1 MASCSVA
8 AAVASHRAPAVEGG
22 WILRELFA
30 RSERDRPHLRDAGP
44 GRPCVSRPQVAGA
57 RGSAAASPDPDG
69 NARDAGARAPPAPGV
84 GRKASG
90 LTSG

>member
-1 MASCSVA
+1 MASSSA
-8 AAVASHRAPAVEGG
+8 GAAVASHRAPAVEGG
-22 WILRELFA
+22 RILRELLA
-30 RSERDRPHLRDAGP
+30 RSERDRPHMRDAGP
-44 GRPCVSRPQVAGA
+44 GRPCVGRPQVAGA

-69 NARDAGARAPPAPGV
+69 HARDAGARAPPASGV